1 MTFPS
6 NFISCEGFL
15 GRNLKTKKRHHA
27 ILVGKKIRFYSRG
40 WEWALFLLGVIF
52 HPRSSPSLQTL
63 KALQPLHTDIKDR
76 VFESRLYLN
85 FASIA
90 MCFHFLWRLAKRL
103 FLGFHFVCS
112 ELPDDARSRLG
123 WAVPSGCPDGKNLT
137 IAFSAR
143 GLILSSFFTTWAC
156 QDRVYPQKWIAYLL
170 HNISQSIWIIKGK
183 VFCFFPICH
192 KLG

>member
-1 MTFPS
+1 MSVSFVSVGSDFSPTWVSQPS
-6 NFISCEGFL
+6 DFE
-15 GRNLKTKKRHHA
+15 
-27 ILVGKKIRFYSRG
+27 
-40 WEWALFLLGVIF
+40 
-52 HPRSSPSLQTL
+52 
-63 KALQPLHTDIKDR
+63 ALQPLHTDVKDH
-76 VFESRLYLN
+76 VFESPLYLN
-85 FASIA
+85 FASII

-112 ELPDDARSRLG
+112 ELPDHARSRLG

-143 GLILSSFFTTWAC
+143 GLILSSCFTTWAC

-170 HNISQSIWIIKGK
+170 HNISRSIWITKGK
-183 VFCFFPICH
+183 VFGFFPICH

>member
-1 MTFPS
+1 MRVSFVFVGSDFSPTFVSQPS
-6 NFISCEGFL
+6 DFEGPAASPHWHKRPGLWVLSLPEFCFYRYVFSFFMASC
-15 GRNLKTKKRHHA
+15 KTS
-27 ILVGKKIRFYSRG
+27 FP
-40 WEWALFLLGVIF
+40 W
-52 HPRSSPSLQTL
+52 
-63 KALQPLHTDIKDR
+63 
-76 VFESRLYLN
+76 
-85 FASIA
+85 
-90 MCFHFLWRLAKRL
+90 
-103 FLGFHFVCS
+103 FHFVCS

-123 WAVPSGCPDGKNLT
+123 WTVPSGCPDGKNLT